1 MNQFTSF
8 EGFDSEYVK
17 LHSGGPIEVEKGAAG
32 GIPGSSWPP
41 SSSRRRGMQK
51 LKVGTPEEFR
61 KLSNEVLFSFD
72 TAFFQKL

>member
-1 MNQFTSF
+1 MH
-8 EGFDSEYVK
+8 
-17 LHSGGPIEVEKGAAG
+17 LGGPIQVQKDAASAT
-32 GIPGSSWPP
+32 PGPSWSP

>member
-17 LHSGGPIEVEKGAAG
+17 LHSGGPGKVSKRAAG

-41 SSSRRRGMQK
+41 SSSRRRGIQK